1 MLTYKQFLFESKKVS
16 LKNFVE
22 FAQGELNLSDLPKI
36 VVVNDPKFSIENKTF
51 GCFTLN
57 DNTITIQIAQR
68 HPLDIYRT
76 LAHEMV
82 HYMQKKSGKE
92 LDGSDGSDCENEA
105 NATAAKIM
113 RKYTKTI
120 NNHGY

>member
-1 MLTYKQFLFESKKVS
+1 MLTYKQFLCESRKVS
-16 LKNFVE
+16 IKNFIE
-22 FAQGELNLSDLPKI
+22 FAQEELNLSDLPKI
-36 VVVNDPKFSIENKTF
+36 VIIDNPKFSIENKTF
-51 GCFTLN
+51 GCFSLV
-57 DNTITIQIAQR
+57 DDTITIQIAQR

-82 HYMQKKSGKE
+82 HFMQKKSGKE